1 MISECRLQVLLMK
14 KLLLLALLFTSYHA
28 HGQLKLAF
36 QVDTTLQKNKSLYEF
51 VNSYFNQTSI
61 NNTLWHPKYKNKT
74 YYHYT
79 TDWIWRRFTP
89 KQISNK
95 FNLEMVE
102 LQDVNDTLSYFNL
115 SVQSKPSVV
124 NDSYTNLYKYY
135 LVKVK
140 GKWYLDNCKDYDFK
154 NFSTY
159 STKNIR
165 FFISPS
171 YQLNFKGMHKAS
183 IEIDSLC
190 RILDKPGLKKPI
202 EYYMCA
208 EEDELNNLAN
218 IVNGRGS
225 STGYTN
231 SEDGVIAGLNDN
243 PSYKHEFVHA
253 ILGPGADCFF
263 LQEGMAMLY
272 GGGNKGQTSYQQGIA
287 NLRECYNSGSCNFNN
302 LYALKTDTQFSN
314 ILSYS
319 FAAACCKFIIDDYG
333 LDCLYELYYDKA
345 VTTQNFLDKLSQ
357 KTGKNR
363 DELKI
368 SIEKQITA
376 AIN

>member
-1 MISECRLQVLLMK
+1 MK
-14 KLLLLALLFTSYHA
+14 KLFLLALLFTFYHA
-28 HGQLKLAF
+28 QGQLKLAF

-51 VNSYFNQTSI
+51 VDSYFKQDAI
-61 NNTLWHPKYKNKT
+61 NNTYWHPKYKNKT
-74 YYHYT
+74 YYNYT
-79 TDWIWRRFTP
+79 TDWIWRRYSP
-89 KQISNK
+89 KQIFNR
-95 FNLEMVE
+95 FNLEMVD

-115 SVQSKPSVV
+115 SAQSKPSLV

-154 NFSTY
+154 NFNIY

-165 FFISPS
+165 FFVSPT
-171 YQLNFKGMHKAS
+171 YALNVKGMNKAS
-183 IEIDSLC
+183 TEIDSLC
-190 RILDKPGLKKPI
+190 RILDRPIVKKTI

-218 IVNGRGS
+218 MLNGSGNP
-225 STGYTN
+225 TGYTN
-231 SEDGVIAGLNDN
+231 SEDGIVAGLNEN
-243 PSYKHEFVHA
+243 PSYKHEFIHA
-253 ILGPGADCFF
+253 ILGAGADCFF

-287 NLRECYNSGSCNFNN
+287 NLRDCYNSRGCNFDN
-302 LYALKTDTQFSN
+302 LYALKTNTKFSN

-319 FAAACCKFIIDDYG
+319 FAAACCKYIIDDYG
-333 LDCLYELYYDKA
+333 LDCLYELYYDKT
-345 VTTQNFLDKLSQ
+345 VTTANFLEKLGK
-357 KTGKNR
+357 KTGKSR
-363 DELKI
+363 EDLKLG
-368 SIEKQITA
+368 IEKQITA

>member
-1 MISECRLQVLLMK
+1 MK
-14 KLLLLALLFTSYHA
+14 KLFLLALLFTFYGA

-51 VNSYFNQTSI
+51 I
-61 NNTLWHPKYKNKT
+61 NNYFKQTTVSNASWHPKYKNKT
-74 YYHYT
+74 YYNYT
-79 TDWIWRRFTP
+79 NDWIWRRFTP
-89 KQISNK
+89 KQISDK

-102 LQDVNDTLSYFNL
+102 LQDVNDTLSYFHL
-115 SVQSKPSVV
+115 SAQSKPSVV
-124 NDSYTNLYKYY
+124 TDSYTNLYKFY

-154 NFSTY
+154 NFSRY
-159 STKNIR
+159 PTKNIH
-165 FFISPS
+165 FFVSPA
-171 YQLNFKGMHKAS
+171 YQLDVKGMIKAS
-183 IEIDSLC
+183 AEIDSLC
-190 RILDKPGLKKPI
+190 RILDKPGLRKPI

-208 EEDELNNLAN
+208 EEDELNKLAN
-218 IVNGRGS
+218 IISGRGNP
-225 STGYTN
+225 TGYTN
-231 SEDGVIAGLNDN
+231 SEDGVVAGLNDN
-243 PSYKHEFVHA
+243 PSYKHEFVHT

-287 NLRECYNSGSCNFNN
+287 NLRDCYNSGSCNFNN
-302 LYALKTDTQFSN
+302 LYALKTDTKFSN

-333 LDCLYELYYDKA
+333 LDCLYELYYDKS
-345 VTTQNFLDKLSQ
+345 VTTQNFLDKLGQ

-363 DELKI
+363 EELKA

-376 AIN
+376 VIN